1 MSKDIKKYI
10 REKYKN
16 KTLHFDEYMDESLYS
31 EFGFFNTEIVRSSKE
46 GDFLTS
52 PEVSK
57 YFGAFIANF
66 INKTNPQGDVLE
78 IGAGT
83 GSLAKQIDEL
93 ISQKLYLLET
103 SLMALN
109 KLNEEKFEVEKN
121 PEKLSNKNI
130 DLIYMNELL
139 DNIPCSIAIN
149 EDEKWYEKTINT
161 EEFKYELTDIREE
174 NLEWIKKYNFHPIDN
189 VELEIQYNSEKFLDR
204 VINIFEPNYILI
216 FDYGYE
222 YKDRHKKP
230 YASLLRTYKAHHLST
245 DPLMEPGATDITYD
259 VNFSFLKSYFENKN
273 FEVELTYQYKFLDN
287 YGYDEI
293 YKKLKN
299 NFQKTSGV
307 DQLKIKSDLV
317 GLEAIHNERGL
328 GGFYT

>member
-83 GSLAKQIDEL
+83 GSLAKQIDQL

-109 KLNEEKFEVEKN
+109 KLKEENFEVEKN

-189 VELEIQYNSEKFLDR
+189 LS
-204 VINIFEPNYILI
+204 LI
-216 FDYGYE
+216 
-222 YKDRHKKP
+222 H
-230 YASLLRTYKAHHLST
+230 
-245 DPLMEPGATDITYD
+245 I
-259 VNFSFLKSYFENKN
+259 
-273 FEVELTYQYKFLDN
+273 
-287 YGYDEI
+287 
-293 YKKLKN
+293 
-299 NFQKTSGV
+299 
-307 DQLKIKSDLV
+307 
-317 GLEAIHNERGL
+317 
-328 GGFYT
+328 

>member
-109 KLNEEKFEVEKN
+109 KLKEENFEVEKN

-130 DLIYMNELL
+130 DLIL
-139 DNIPCSIAIN
+139 S
-149 EDEKWYEKTINT
+149 
-161 EEFKYELTDIREE
+161 
-174 NLEWIKKYNFHPIDN
+174 
-189 VELEIQYNSEKFLDR
+189 
-204 VINIFEPNYILI
+204 LI
-216 FDYGYE
+216 
-222 YKDRHKKP
+222 H
-230 YASLLRTYKAHHLST
+230 
-245 DPLMEPGATDITYD
+245 I
-259 VNFSFLKSYFENKN
+259 
-273 FEVELTYQYKFLDN
+273 
-287 YGYDEI
+287 
-293 YKKLKN
+293 
-299 NFQKTSGV
+299 
-307 DQLKIKSDLV
+307 
-317 GLEAIHNERGL
+317 
-328 GGFYT
+328 

>member
-83 GSLAKQIDEL
+83 GSLAKQIDQL

-109 KLNEEKFEVEKN
+109 KLKEENFEVEKN

-161 EEFKYELTDIREE
+161 DC
-174 NLEWIKKYNFHPIDN
+174 
-189 VELEIQYNSEKFLDR
+189 
-204 VINIFEPNYILI
+204 
-216 FDYGYE
+216 
-222 YKDRHKKP
+222 
-230 YASLLRTYKAHHLST
+230 LLY
-245 DPLMEPGATDITYD
+245 
-259 VNFSFLKSYFENKN
+259 
-273 FEVELTYQYKFLDN
+273 
-287 YGYDEI
+287 
-293 YKKLKN
+293 
-299 NFQKTSGV
+299 TSPSPR
-307 DQLKIKSDLV
+307 DS
-317 GLEAIHNERGL
+317 
-328 GGFYT
+328 